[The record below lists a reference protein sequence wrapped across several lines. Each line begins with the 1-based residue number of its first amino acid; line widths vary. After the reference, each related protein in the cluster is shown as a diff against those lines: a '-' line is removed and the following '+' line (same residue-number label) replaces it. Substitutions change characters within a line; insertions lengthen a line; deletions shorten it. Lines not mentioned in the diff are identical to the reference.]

1 MHFYVYFIEP
11 DVNVDDLVLVE
22 GDILLSKEQAAIYY
36 ESGWDGLVK
45 SEAWYPPAFHDPWDR
60 RIPFKFSDHFAY
72 SRDEKDEFIRKNIV
86 ESMQNFMQE
95 TCLSFASKTCHDIYY
110 MSFEKSDG

>member
-45 SEAWYPPAFHDPWDR
+45 SEAWYPPAFLNPWDR
-60 RIPFKFSDHFAY
+60 RIPFEITFIS
-72 SRDEKDEFIRKNIV
+72 SKDEEDVPIQKNIL
-86 ESMQNFMQE
+86 ESMQNIVQE
-95 TCLSFASKTCHDIYY
+95 TCLTFANKNCHDIYY
-110 MSFEKSDG
+110 NVL

>member
-45 SEAWYPPAFHDPWDR
+45 SESW
-60 RIPFKFSDHFAY
+60 
-72 SRDEKDEFIRKNIV
+72 
-86 ESMQNFMQE
+86 M
-95 TCLSFASKTCHDIYY
+95 KT
-110 MSFEKSDG
+110 MTK

>member
-45 SEAWYPPAFHDPWDR
+45 SESWRHTITKWNT
-60 RIPFKFSDHFAY
+60 RIPYLLDITIVNYQNDNKIKA
-72 SRDEKDEFIRKNIV
+72 ITKNIV
-86 ESMQNFMQE
+86 TSNTEITDRSCVSLEYKKCTDKTYINFVKGDE
-95 TCLSFASKTCHDIYY
+95 
-110 MSFEKSDG
+110 